1 MTVQELKV
9 LIEHLPAD
17 MPVSVMGSD
26 VQIAVVLDDV
36 LILDE
41 NADTFGEGGGFILYQ
56 ANQQEYA
63 HIGGRR

>member
-41 NADTFGEGGGFILYQ
+41 NPDTFGEVGGFLLCQ
-56 ANQQEYA
+56 SPQQEYA
-63 HIGGRR
+63 HTGG